1 MDQRRV
7 LGLSIPIIGENLL
20 QTLVGAVD
28 TLLVAKLGSEAVAG
42 VGTAVEFVYFI
53 ISILIALEIGATVL
67 VSQAFGAGLGSR
79 VRDVARQALV
89 WGVIVSIPVS
99 IGGYLLAPVVIG
111 LFGTEPKVAD
121 HASHYLSITAAM
133 SVFLL
138 LTFVG
143 GAIFR
148 GVGDSRTPLMASVVG
163 NIVNVVLAYGL
174 IFGHLGLP
182 EMGVEGSAWGAA
194 IARVV
199 TASILV
205 GLLLTGRRGISLR
218 GSGSWRPHLDIGKQL
233 LRLGLP
239 ASLEAVISSAGF
251 MTMLFVVAKIGTDAL
266 AAQQIAFTA
275 LNIGY
280 MPAFGFGIAIT
291 ALVGQSIGA
300 NRIGDAG
307 IAARIGNR
315 ISIGTLVAAAVI
327 FFLFARPI
335 MHIFTSDPEVINQG
349 VAALRALSI
358 SLPFWGTWFVYGG
371 ALRGTGDTIT
381 PLVTEGVAVWLAV
394 LLGYLAVT
402 QFHAGLGTVWA
413 MFIVVSPLAALVNSQ
428 RFKRRL
434 ERGEFAIAGIG
445 NPLHHHDQPA
455 VSQTIPYRSWCLTPY
470 FQRPYH
476 RVGTGWEL
484 LRGAPICSDALIPD
498 YPLPHSESNDS
509 RQGNNVRSSHHGRRR
524 RLHRRSAARRYHQRR
539 RYVPLSG
546 QGREISRTSFAG
558 RGQSYRRGR

>member
-1 MDQRRV
+1 VTELIASESTPPEAELAAIDSGPMDRGRV
-7 LGLSIPIIGENLL
+7 LGLAVPIIGENLL

-28 TLLVAKLGSEAVAG
+28 TLLVARLGSEAVAG

-67 VSQAFGAGLGSR
+67 VSQAYGAGLSAR

-89 WGVIVSIPVS
+89 WGVLVAIPVS
-99 IGGYLLAPVVIG
+99 IVGYLLAPTVIG
-111 LFGTEPKVAD
+111 LFGAEPEVAD
-121 HASHYLSITAAM
+121 YASHYLRITAAM

-148 GVGDSRTPLMASVVG
+148 GVGDSRTPLIASVVG

-182 EMGVEGSAWGAA
+182 RLGVEGSAWGAA

-199 TASILV
+199 TAGILV

-218 GSGSWRPHLDIGKQL
+218 GTGSWRPHLELGRQL

-239 ASLEAVISSAGF
+239 ASLEQVLSSAGF

-280 MPAFGFGIAIT
+280 MPAFGFGIAVT

-315 ISIGTLVAAAVI
+315 ISVFALVGAAIV
-327 FFLFARPI
+327 FFVLANPI
-335 MHIFTSDPEVINQG
+335 MRIFTDDPDVLRQG
-349 VAALRALSI
+349 ISGLRALSI

-381 PLVTEGVAVWLAV
+381 PLVTEAVAVWSAV
-394 LLGYLAVT
+394 LLGFLSVHY
-402 QFHAGLGTVWA
+402 FDAGLGTVWG
-413 MFIVVSPLAALVNSQ
+413 MFIIVSPLAALVNSQ
-428 RFKRRL
+428 RFRRRL
-434 ERGEFAIAGIG
+434 ERGIFPTE
-445 NPLHHHDQPA
+445 QP
-455 VSQTIPYRSWCLTPY
+455 IP
-470 FQRPYH
+470 
-476 RVGTGWEL
+476 
-484 LRGAPICSDALIPD
+484 
-498 YPLPHSESNDS
+498 
-509 RQGNNVRSSHHGRRR
+509 SHH
-524 RLHRRSAARRYHQRR
+524 
-539 RYVPLSG
+539 
-546 QGREISRTSFAG
+546 
-558 RGQSYRRGR
+558 